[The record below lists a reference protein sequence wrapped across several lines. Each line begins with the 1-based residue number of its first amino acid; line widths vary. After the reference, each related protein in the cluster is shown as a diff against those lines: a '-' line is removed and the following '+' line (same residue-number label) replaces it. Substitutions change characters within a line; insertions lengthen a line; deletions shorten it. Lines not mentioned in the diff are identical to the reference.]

1 MSDSLRIFGVKA
13 SLFSKKLLLFQLS
26 IDKKMPADGYRLAL
40 YSCSPEWLSAVPAD
54 YTDLPRVPD
63 DGATDRADIF
73 DTAVGGFLAPTLGGS
88 LYGLAAG
95 IDFVLA

>member
-1 MSDSLRIFGVKA
+1 
-13 SLFSKKLLLFQLS
+13 
-26 IDKKMPADGYRLAL
+26 MPADGYRLAL
-40 YSCSPEWLSAVPAD
+40 YSCSLEWLSAVPAD
-54 YTDLPRVPD
+54 YIDLPRVPD
-63 DGATDRADIF
+63 DGATDRTDIF